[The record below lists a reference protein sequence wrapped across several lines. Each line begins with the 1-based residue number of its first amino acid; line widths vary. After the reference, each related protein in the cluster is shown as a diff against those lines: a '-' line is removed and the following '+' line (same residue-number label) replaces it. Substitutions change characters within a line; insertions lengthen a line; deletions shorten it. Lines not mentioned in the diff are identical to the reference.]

1 MGSQKSD
8 RSNKFVTEKIG
19 VNSSF
24 NMDKIDKFSL
34 EPPREEHAKKME
46 EQSHNEFREPMPM
59 SQRFKDAQKQ
69 GSNQ

>member
-24 NMDKIDKFSL
+24 NMDKIDKLSL

-46 EQSHNEFREPMPM
+46 E
-59 SQRFKDAQKQ
+59 
-69 GSNQ
+69 

>member
-24 NMDKIDKFSL
+24 NMDKIDKLSL
-34 EPPREEHAKKME
+34 EPQEEHAKKLE
-46 EQSHNEFREPMPM
+46 E
-59 SQRFKDAQKQ
+59 
-69 GSNQ
+69 